1 MLAPIQIIA
10 YSVHSPSPSF
20 LIAMAD
26 LVSFTNCYLALE
38 DGSLHKQ
45 DLWIDSTRGIIL
57 DAQKTFFTKRL
68 RPTIVIDLDGLILS
82 PGLID
87 IQINGAYDFDFS
99 VYEDDDAYRAGLLNV
114 AERITETGVTSI
126 VPTLITQESSLYPK
140 LLSLLKPFHTAT
152 SATLLGWHA
161 EGPFLEM
168 EKRGAHAPPF
178 LQTAPE
184 GFKSFEGL
192 YGALN
197 LADKEDWLM
206 EDDGSLG
213 VRIITAA
220 PEIEGVMDAIPEL
233 TKRGVVFSIGHRY
246 ILPYPFFGLI

>member
-1 MLAPIQIIA
+1 
-10 YSVHSPSPSF
+10 V
-20 LIAMAD
+20 
-26 LVSFTNCYLALE
+26 NE
-38 DGSLHKQ
+38 
-45 DLWIDSTRGIIL
+45 
-57 DAQKTFFTKRL
+57 
-68 RPTIVIDLDGLILS
+68 
-82 PGLID
+82 
-87 IQINGAYDFDFS
+87 
-99 VYEDDDAYRAGLLNV
+99 GLLNV
-114 AERITETGVTSI
+114 AERITETVITSI

-192 YGALN
+192 YGVLN

-206 EDDGSLG
+206 EDDGRDLWVSGL
-213 VRIITAA
+213 
-220 PEIEGVMDAIPEL
+220 
-233 TKRGVVFSIGHRY
+233 
-246 ILPYPFFGLI
+246 LPLLQRSRE